1 MEESIG
7 TVRQVT
13 IEDEMRVSYLD
24 YAMSVIVSRA
34 LPDARD
40 GLKPVQ
46 RRILHAMNEI
56 GLGANARYRKSATI
70 VGEVLGKYHPHGDV
84 AVYDTM
90 VRLAQDFSM
99 RYQLIDGQG
108 NFGSVDGDP
117 PAAYRYTEARMTA
130 IAEELLADIDRDTVD
145 MADNYDGTQ
154 REPTVLP
161 AKLPHLLLNG
171 ADGIAVGM
179 ATKIPPHNL
188 RELCDGII
196 LMIRNPEVTVT
207 ELAEIIKG
215 PDFPT
220 GGTLFGAE
228 GIRNAYATGR
238 GRMVVRAE
246 AHTEEIRAG
255 RAGLVVTELPF
266 QVNKAEL
273 QKSIAELVNERRI
286 EGISDIRDESDRQ
299 GMRLVIELKRDA
311 QADVVLN
318 ALYKHSDMQKGF
330 SANMLALVDNQPRI
344 LSLEQILRH
353 YLAHR
358 RDVVGRRTRYDLR
371 KARDRVHILEGYSLA
386 LSNLDAVITLIRGSA
401 SSEAARQGLMDGF
414 ALSEGQARAIL
425 QLTLSRLAALE
436 RQNILDELTEKRT
449 VVADL
454 EDILARPER
463 IDALITA
470 ELEDLKT
477 RFGDD
482 RRTRIVA
489 ADVDHL
495 TDEDLIAPEEM
506 VVTMTT
512 KGYVKRLPSSTYRAQ
527 GRGGKG
533 IIGTVTRD
541 ADAVAHLF
549 VANTHDNILFFTN
562 RGRCFQ
568 LKVHELPEAG
578 RTARGVPV
586 ANIIAAEPGERVTA
600 ALTFAKGRTNG
611 YIVMATTRGTAKRT
625 ELYDFR
631 NVRRSGLIAIGLAD
645 DDELAWVQLA
655 EGNEDV
661 VLVTSD
667 GRAIR
672 FPQDNVRAMGRPAAG
687 VRGIDLRPDDTVVA
701 MGLASRDTDCDLLV
715 VTEQGYGKR
724 SPLVEYPTQRRGG
737 GGVATI
743 KPGER
748 LGPIVAAA
756 ITPDGMGEMIL
767 MSAGGQI
774 IRQNVDAVSRQ
785 GRATQGVRLMRLNEG
800 DTVVSLAFLGESEP
814 GEEST
819 RSEEPTGFADSTHPA
834 GPIEGAG
841 DGDGEDSEDG
851 GDGEPTQP
859 TDH

>member
-512 KGYVKRLPSSTYRAQ
+512 KGYVKRVPSSTYRAQ

-600 ALTFAKGRTNG
+600 ALTFAKGRTDG

-819 RSEEPTGFADSTHPA
+819 RSEEPTGFTDSTHPA

>member
-7 TVRQVT
+7 TVRLVT

-207 ELAEIIKG
+207 ELAEVIKG

-246 AHTEEIRAG
+246 AHTEEIRVG

-386 LSNLDAVITLIRGSA
+386 LSNLDAVISLIRGSA
-401 SSEAARQGLMDGF
+401 SSEVARQGLMDGF
-414 ALSEGQARAIL
+414 ALSEVQARAIL

-449 VVADL
+449 IVADL

-463 IDALITA
+463 T

-512 KGYVKRLPSSTYRAQ
+512 KGYVKRVPSSTYRAQ

-600 ALTFAKGRTNG
+600 ALTFAKGRTDG
-611 YIVMATTRGTAKRT
+611 YIVMATTRGTVKRT

-701 MGLASRDTDCDLLV
+701 MGLASRDADCDLLV

-756 ITPDGMGEMIL
+756 ITPSFALRTGPRPPAGGPGPADGMGEMIL

-800 DTVVSLAFLGESEP
+800 DNVVSLAFLGESEP
-814 GEEST
+814 GGEST
-819 RSEEPTGFADSTHPA
+819 ESVEPTVLAGATGPA
-834 GPIEGAG
+834 GPA
-841 DGDGEDSEDG
+841 DSA
-851 GDGEPTQP
+851 EPDEPAEQ
-859 TDH
+859 

>member
-7 TVRQVT
+7 TVRLVT

-207 ELAEIIKG
+207 ELSEIIKG

-246 AHTEEIRAG
+246 AHSEEIRAG

-330 SANMLALVDNQPRI
+330 SANMLALMDNQPRI

-358 RDVVGRRTRYDLR
+358 RDVVGRRTRYDLK

-386 LSNLDAVITLIRGSA
+386 LSNLDAVISLIRGSA
-401 SSEAARQGLMDGF
+401 SSEVARQGLMDGF
-414 ALSEGQARAIL
+414 ALSEVQARAIL

-449 VVADL
+449 IVADL

-463 IDALITA
+463 IDALIIA

-512 KGYVKRLPSSTYRAQ
+512 KGYVKRVPSSTYRAQ

-586 ANIIAAEPGERVTA
+586 ANIIAAELGERVTA
-600 ALTFAKGRTNG
+600 ALTFAKGRTDG
-611 YIVMATTRGTAKRT
+611 YIVMATTRGTVKRT

-672 FPQDNVRAMGRPAAG
+672 FPQDDVRAMGRPAAG
-687 VRGIDLRPDDTVVA
+687 VRGIRLRPDDTVVA
-701 MGLASRDTDCDLLV
+701 MGLASPNVDSDLLV

-724 SPLVEYPTQRRGG
+724 SLLGEYPTHGRGG

-743 KPGER
+743 RPDQR

-800 DTVVSLAFLGESEP
+800 DNVVSLAFLGESEP
-814 GEEST
+814 GGESVE
-819 RSEEPTGFADSTHPA
+819 SVEPTGSADSTGPA
-834 GPIEGAG
+834 EPA
-841 DGDGEDSEDG
+841 DPA
-851 GDGEPTQP
+851 EPTEPAEPAEPAEQ
-859 TDH
+859 

>member
-512 KGYVKRLPSSTYRAQ
+512 KGYVKRVPSSTYRAQ

-562 RGRCFQ
+562 RGRCF
-568 LKVHELPEAG
+568 
-578 RTARGVPV
+578 
-586 ANIIAAEPGERVTA
+586 
-600 ALTFAKGRTNG
+600 
-611 YIVMATTRGTAKRT
+611 
-625 ELYDFR
+625 
-631 NVRRSGLIAIGLAD
+631 
-645 DDELAWVQLA
+645 
-655 EGNEDV
+655 
-661 VLVTSD
+661 
-667 GRAIR
+667 
-672 FPQDNVRAMGRPAAG
+672 
-687 VRGIDLRPDDTVVA
+687 
-701 MGLASRDTDCDLLV
+701 
-715 VTEQGYGKR
+715 
-724 SPLVEYPTQRRGG
+724 
-737 GGVATI
+737 
-743 KPGER
+743 
-748 LGPIVAAA
+748 
-756 ITPDGMGEMIL
+756 
-767 MSAGGQI
+767 
-774 IRQNVDAVSRQ
+774 
-785 GRATQGVRLMRLNEG
+785 
-800 DTVVSLAFLGESEP
+800 
-814 GEEST
+814 
-819 RSEEPTGFADSTHPA
+819 
-834 GPIEGAG
+834 
-841 DGDGEDSEDG
+841 
-851 GDGEPTQP
+851 
-859 TDH
+859 